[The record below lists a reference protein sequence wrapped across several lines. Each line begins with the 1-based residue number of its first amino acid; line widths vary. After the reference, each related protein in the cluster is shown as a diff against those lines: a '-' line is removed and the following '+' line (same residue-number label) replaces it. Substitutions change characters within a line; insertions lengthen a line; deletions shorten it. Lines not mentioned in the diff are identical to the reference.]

1 MNKQLIISA
10 SILLFHSLLSLGQV
24 VEERDTIRHAAISA
38 ERSLA
43 PLSGV
48 AVDLSTASRIISP
61 TGEGDV
67 IKYVQTIAG
76 VSSGTEGSSSYFVR
90 GGNSGNNLI
99 ELDGIRIYGTSHLL
113 GFSTSIPQDILSTA
127 QFHCGGIMGEYSN
140 LLSSV
145 LDLRTRDGA
154 RKPEASLSLSNF
166 FGGVSFSAP
175 VVKDKLSVMASAR
188 FSPFAKEYNLI
199 SSIVSGFGEFLPE
212 SMESTVY
219 DVFAKLTWTPGMNT
233 RIALSYFK
241 TYDDYKLLYMASR
254 WDKLGWGNE
263 VFNLRVQSAF
273 SDCWLFSCNA
283 SMNRYSNA
291 YSQFRFTSSETQN
304 QFELQSAIEEISISG
319 KLENSG
325 DIPLK
330 QSFGYKFNGT
340 RFSAFETPIRCLL
353 GNLWYQ
359 AGFEKKERVSLQA
372 MLRVNLFSSDSW
384 TGGKAFFN
392 P

>member
-127 QFHCGGIMGEYSN
+127 QFHCGGIM
-140 LLSSV
+140 
-145 LDLRTRDGA
+145 
-154 RKPEASLSLSNF
+154 
-166 FGGVSFSAP
+166 
-175 VVKDKLSVMASAR
+175 
-188 FSPFAKEYNLI
+188 
-199 SSIVSGFGEFLPE
+199 
-212 SMESTVY
+212 
-219 DVFAKLTWTPGMNT
+219 
-233 RIALSYFK
+233 
-241 TYDDYKLLYMASR
+241 
-254 WDKLGWGNE
+254 
-263 VFNLRVQSAF
+263 
-273 SDCWLFSCNA
+273 
-283 SMNRYSNA
+283 
-291 YSQFRFTSSETQN
+291 
-304 QFELQSAIEEISISG
+304 
-319 KLENSG
+319 
-325 DIPLK
+325 
-330 QSFGYKFNGT
+330 
-340 RFSAFETPIRCLL
+340 
-353 GNLWYQ
+353 
-359 AGFEKKERVSLQA
+359 
-372 MLRVNLFSSDSW
+372 
-384 TGGKAFFN
+384 
-392 P
+392 